1 MTKLSALTCPTTN
14 NDDDEHA
21 EEPNSTSWERDMYC
35 QPRAVLYAF
44 GRSVGRGNEF
54 QPRVDNEE
62 VRLETYEEKNST
74 HLPL

>member
-1 MTKLSALTCPTTN
+1 MFHSRFDARRARRVMTKLSALTCPTTN

-44 GRSVGRGNEF
+44 GRSVEATSF
-54 QPRVDNEE
+54 S
-62 VRLETYEEKNST
+62 LE
-74 HLPL
+74 